1 MQGYDTPI
9 GNRGTMLSGGQKQRL
24 AIARAIVKNPP
35 ILILDEATS
44 ALDVNSEAT
53 VQRAL
58 ENASE
63 NRTTISI
70 AHRLTTIKAA
80 DQIVV
85 MKKGEVAEVGTH
97 MSLLEKESIYKRL
110 WEAQMLSQSQHS
122 VEREDEELETVASD
136 SLLQKELTQVQDA
149 PRTMS
154 EHTSQ
159 KLKRRGVFTLVRKI
173 LSSQKKHWWVF
184 FIICASATVG
194 GKLYKQYSSL
204 ELLTNRKRCS
214 ISCSSISLRQ
224 SGDNIPVDWCCP
236 RISR

>member
-1 MQGYDTPI
+1 
-9 GNRGTMLSGGQKQRL
+9 MLSGGQKQRL

-58 ENASE
+58 DNACE

-97 MSLLEKESIYKRL
+97 MSLLGKEDSIYKRL

-122 VEREDEELETVASD
+122 MEREDEELETVASD
-136 SLLQKELTQVQDA
+136 SVLQKELTQVQDA
-149 PRTMS
+149 SRTMS
-154 EHTSQ
+154 EQTSQ
-159 KLKRRGVFTLVRKI
+159 KLKSRGVFTLVRKI

-194 GKLYKQYSSL
+194 GRLYDQYPSL
-204 ELLTNRKRCS
+204 EPLTDLERRS

-236 RISR
+236 RISW

>member
-1 MQGYDTPI
+1 
-9 GNRGTMLSGGQKQRL
+9 MLSGGQKQRL

-44 ALDVNSEAT
+44 ALDVNSEAS

-58 ENASE
+58 DNARE

-97 MSLLEKESIYKRL
+97 SALLNQENSIYKRL

-122 VEREDEELETVASD
+122 MEREDEEPEQVTSD
-136 SLLQKELTQVQDA
+136 PVLRKELTQIQDA
-149 PRTMS
+149 SYSLS
-154 EHTSQ
+154 EQTSP
-159 KLKRRGVFTLVRKI
+159 KSKRRGMFTLIRQI

-184 FIICASATVG
+184 LIICASATVG
-194 GKLYKQYSSL
+194 GKLYDHYPSL
-204 ELLTNRKRCS
+204 CLLTD
-214 ISCSSISLRQ
+214 L
-224 SGDNIPVDWCCP
+224 
-236 RISR
+236 